1 MMGLLGSAFGRGLA
15 GAGQAGAVI
24 ANKYIDE
31 ELAQQRAQAIADIQH
46 ANVVRG
52 EEYQQS
58 APVQER
64 RSANAARQSLLQAAA
79 LRQAKTDGM
88 GDTTYQAA
96 LDAESDAE
104 TGRKVKSANQVLEG
118 TTDAEVKRN
127 TAIGAAKTDEEI
139 RRATALLPLEI
150 KAAYAKADAA
160 GRASAAHRQSPGAE
174 LQAKLKIVQDTLGRE
189 MTETEKLGLLGLA
202 KARDPELDTEIIKTV
217 DPATGAETTRKQVR
231 RPGAGGAAE
240 SGDPIKA
247 AMDAA
252 RAAKDGKPGDPA
264 GAKPGPTLPTRKD
277 PLSGQMLNEREWDR
291 KFGRG
296 DFKKDNGDGL
306 PSMRPF

>member
-1 MMGLLGSAFGRGLA
+1 MGILGSAFGRALA
-15 GAGQAGAVI
+15 GGGA
-24 ANKYIDE
+24 AAAQLTNKYIDE
-31 ELAQQRAQAIADIQH
+31 ALVQERAKALADIQF
-46 ANVVRG
+46 ASSVRT

-64 RSANAARQSLLQAAA
+64 RTANATQQSLAQAAA
-79 LRQAKTDGM
+79 ARRAKTEGM
-88 GDTTYQAA
+88 GDTDYQAA

-104 TGRKVKSANQVLEG
+104 TGRKVRSANQVLEG

-127 TAIGAAKTDEEI
+127 TAIGEAKTAEDI
-139 RRATALLPLEI
+139 KRATAMLPLEV
-150 KAAYAKADAA
+150 KKAYAVADAA
-160 GRASAAHRQSPGAE
+160 GRASARNREAPGAD
-174 LQAKLKIVQDTLGRE
+174 LSAKLRIVQETLGRPL
-189 MTETEKLGLLGLA
+189 TEPEKLGLLGLA
-202 KARDPELDTEIIKTV
+202 GKAPEAGTVQEETDYGPDGAPISRKVTEKR
-217 DPATGAETTRKQVR
+217 PLM
-231 RPGAGGAAE
+231 PGARGNEAA
-240 SGDPIKA
+240 DPIKA

-264 GAKPGPTLPTRKD
+264 KPGPTMPTRKD
-277 PLSGQMLNEREWDR
+277 PISGQMLTEREWDR

>member
-1 MMGLLGSAFGRGLA
+1 MGILGSAFGRALA
-15 GAGQAGAVI
+15 GAGQAGAAI

-31 ELAQQRAQAIADIQH
+31 DLAKQRAQAFADIQH
-46 ANVVRG
+46 ANTVRA

-64 RSANAARQSLLQAAA
+64 RASNAANQTLLQAAA
-79 LRQAKTDGM
+79 GRKAKTEGM
-88 GDTTYQAA
+88 GDAGYQAA

-127 TAIGAAKTDEEI
+127 TAIGTAKTDEDI
-139 RRATALLPLEI
+139 RRATAMLPLEV
-150 KAAYAKADAA
+150 KKAYAVADAA
-160 GRASAAHRQSPGAE
+160 GRASARNREAPGAD
-174 LQAKLKIVQDTLGRE
+174 LQAKLRIVRDTLGRDL
-189 MTETEKLGLLGLA
+189 TEPEKLGLLGLA
-202 KARDPELDTEIIKTV
+202 KGRDPELDTETIKTV

-231 RPGAGGAAE
+231 RPGAGGPTEA
-240 SGDPIKA
+240 GDPIKA
-247 AMDAA
+247 SMDAE
-252 RAAKDGKPGDPA
+252 RAALAARGGNA
-264 GAKPGPTLPTRKD
+264 GAQGAGKIEPTRKD
-277 PLSGQMLNEREWDR
+277 PLSGQSLSERAWDK